1 MVKSLLD
8 SLLGG
13 VKDLTAGQNMGQMAS
28 QLSGKARTAW
38 EGQSTLTK
46 GAVAGG
52 LLAMLLSG
60 NARKLV
66 GTGAK
71 IGGAALIGGLAFK
84 AYEDWK
90 SGKTAADTNPDTP
103 LALPQPSDAFLP
115 HDETAAD
122 DLSQRLLRA
131 MIAAAKADGQVTPAE
146 RARITDT
153 LPVGLGTLTFVSATV
168 ASGSTLTS
176 RTVAGST
183 FNGTATLPVGS

>member
-28 QLSGKARTAW
+28 QLSAKARTTW

-90 SGKTAADTNPDTP
+90 SGKSTADANPDIP
-103 LALPQPSDAFLP
+103 LALPPGEVRPCPPPCARACGFARACL
-115 HDETAAD
+115 
-122 DLSQRLLRA
+122 QRRGCAPAWLWGLLRF
-131 MIAAAKADGQVTPAE
+131 E
-146 RARITDT
+146 RE
-153 LPVGLGTLTFVSATV
+153 
-168 ASGSTLTS
+168 
-176 RTVAGST
+176 
-183 FNGTATLPVGS
+183 